1 MLNVIFLTSD
11 KAYSSNDNQLRL
23 PRAFKKLGCKPKV
36 LDHAD
41 IQVNS
46 NQLFLGNTLA
56 DSYDLI
62 WPLGFGDQSTFL
74 DRMQLLSLA
83 RNEQLVNDPKALIF
97 LHGKQLWSN
106 YMPETHISNNV
117 EKLSNIIS
125 SGGKW
130 VCKPTA
136 GSFGTNVSFCSHDE
150 NPIPI
155 LEALTV
161 DKNGSKPKY
170 CIVQRYLPEI
180 QLGELRTII
189 AGGDLIGS
197 YLRIPKDGLR
207 ANVSANAD
215 IRRAKPTIRQ
225 LRILRELTSDLSEN
239 GIKFAAIDLVGEHLM
254 EVNIAN
260 PGGLQSLETLYA
272 QDLSVNVAKSIINSL
287 TGS

>member
-11 KAYSSNDNQLRL
+11 KARSNNDNQHRL
-23 PRAFKKLGCKPKV
+23 PKAFKKLGCEPEL
-36 LDHAD
+36 LDHSE

-56 DSYDLI
+56 DHYDLI
-62 WPLGFGDQSTFL
+62 WLLGFGDESTFL

-83 RNEQLVNDPKALIF
+83 RNEQLVNNPKALIF
-97 LHGKQLWSN
+97 LHAKQLWSN
-106 YMPETHISNNV
+106 YMPETHISNDV

-125 SGGKW
+125 SGGQW

-136 GSFGTNVSFCSHDE
+136 GSFGKNVSFCSHDQ

-155 LEALTV
+155 LEALTSAE
-161 DKNGSKPKY
+161 NESKPKY

-189 AGGDLIGS
+189 AGGALIGS

-215 IRRAKPTIRQ
+215 IRRAKPTKKQ
-225 LRILRELTSDLSEN
+225 LGILGELTADLYKN

-260 PGGLQSLETLYA
+260 PGGLESLEKLYA
-272 QDLSVNVAKSIINSL
+272 EDLSVNVASSIIDSL
-287 TGS
+287 TDS